1 MFQEAERKI
10 PLNYASRYTSK
21 AGGLQ
26 KSAYLP
32 FKVNSAGVMPIIF
45 STSSL
50 ALPATLARFTGIS
63 ALKNVAY
70 GLNPGGESFE
80 NCFAKCCRDLK
91 KVQTQTLLQV
101 RSIFRPIYFS

>member
-1 MFQEAERKI
+1 MLIEPNKLKSFQEAERKI

-63 ALKNVAY
+63 ALKNVAFA
-70 GLNPGGESFE
+70 LNPGGESP
-80 NCFAKCCRDLK
+80 LK
-91 KVQTQTLLQV
+91 LFLPLEL
-101 RSIFRPIYFS
+101 FR